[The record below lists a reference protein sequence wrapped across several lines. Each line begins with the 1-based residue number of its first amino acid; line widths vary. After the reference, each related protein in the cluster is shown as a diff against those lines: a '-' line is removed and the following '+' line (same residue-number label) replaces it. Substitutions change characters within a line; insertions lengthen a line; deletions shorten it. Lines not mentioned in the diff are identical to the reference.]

1 MPESK
6 TRFPSGGDED
16 FTRLISPLSDSEFFR
31 DYWESKPFIASRQD
45 SEFYAELFTFS
56 NFENILQTIPL
67 RPEYAWAVKSGESIS
82 GKRFIRDGFASA
94 RLLIKEYEDGA
105 TLILRGAHRYSL
117 TLARLCTS
125 MESRFSFPFGTNVYL
140 TPPGS
145 SGFKV
150 HYDSH
155 DVFVLQTYGSKAW
168 QVFNRAV
175 DAPLEKPEFD
185 SSESLPSDTQPLRLE
200 LRQGDLI
207 YIPRGYLH
215 SAEANQQ
222 PSLHITLGAYA
233 YTWADAI
240 LEGLS
245 SAILTNAKLRAAL
258 PVGFD
263 RDDYNAD
270 GFASELKIKL
280 VDAANNVHPDLIL
293 ALLRQRF
300 RSRWNAVDNSEVRFP
315 KTTQNTV

>member
-6 TRFPSGGDED
+6 GRFPSGGDEV
-16 FTRLISPLSDSEFFR
+16 FTRLITPLSDSEFFM
-31 DYWESKPFIASRQD
+31 DYWESKPFIASRRD
-45 SEFYAELFTFS
+45 FWFYAELFPLS
-56 NFENILQTIPL
+56 HFENILQTIPL
-67 RPEYAWAVKSGESIS
+67 RAADAWAVKGGESIDE
-82 GKRFIRDGFASA
+82 KRFIRDGFASA
-94 RLLIKEYEDGA
+94 RLLIGEYEAGA
-105 TLILRGAHRYSL
+105 TLILRGAHRYSS

-125 MESRFSFPFGTNVYL
+125 MESRFTFPFGTNVYL

-175 DAPLEKPEFD
+175 DAPIEMRGFD
-185 SSESLPSDTQPLRLE
+185 SSENLPSVTQPLRIDLK
-200 LRQGDLI
+200 QGDLI

-215 SAEANQQ
+215 SAEANEQ

-245 SAILTNAKLRAAL
+245 SAILRNAKLRAAL
-258 PVGFD
+258 PVGFG

-270 GFASELKIKL
+270 EFASELKIKL
-280 VDAANNVHPDLIL
+280 FDAANNVHPDLIL

-300 RSRWNAVDNSEVRFP
+300 RSRLSAVENSEVRFP
-315 KTTQNTV
+315 QTAPKTV